1 MLDRNFFIKLQQLP
15 AGAENKVLT
24 VLEGQY
30 KGAKA
35 LLSAGEVVWQRGK
48 DFLRQ
53 NVEQAGLFTDCLYGE
68 RELVICGAGTVA
80 LALIS
85 LAKRL
90 EFNITVLEDRREFAA
105 AARDAGADRVICA
118 GFAEALKQ
126 VAGDDNTYFV
136 VMTREHQYDALCLQ
150 VIMQKESAYVGVM
163 GSRRRTELLR
173 QELLEQGISRAVVD
187 RLHAPIGL
195 AIGAETEM
203 EIAVSVMAEIIK
215 TSNYKNSFPA
225 KLCAA
230 ALKAKQPFV
239 LATIISRQ
247 GSAPRDIGTKM
258 LIFADT
264 IVASIGG
271 GTLEARIIKRG
282 RKMLAG
288 KETKDVWEKVDLTGA
303 HQEAGYMLCGGMVD
317 VLLEYVDP
325 EGKNEGEMA

>member
-1 MLDRNFFIKLQQLP
+1 MLDRDFFKKLQGLR
-15 AGAENKVLT
+15 AGAKNEVLT
-24 VLEGQY
+24 ILDGPLR
-30 KGAKA
+30 GAKA
-35 LLSAGEVVWQRGK
+35 LRSDGEIVWQSAVGGI
-48 DFLRQ
+48 RQ
-53 NVEQAGLFTDCLYGE
+53 KIDQSAIFVDRIFEE
-68 RELVICGAGTVA
+68 RKLVICGAGTVS
-80 LALIS
+80 LALIP
-85 LAKRL
+85 LAKML
-90 EFNITVLEDRREFAA
+90 DFHISVLEDRRDFAE
-105 AARDAGADRVICA
+105 AARAAGADRVICA
-118 GFAEALKQ
+118 DFAKALAQ
-126 VAGDDNTYFV
+126 VAGGENIFFV
-136 VMTREHQYDALCLQ
+136 VMTREHQYDARCLQ
-150 VIMQKESAYVGVM
+150 AIMQKDFAYVGVM
-163 GSRRRTELLR
+163 GSKRRTALLR
-173 QELLEQGISRAVVD
+173 QNLLEQGISQAAVD

-215 TSNYKNSFPA
+215 ASNYKNSFPA

-230 ALKAKQPFV
+230 ALKAEQPFV

-258 LIFADT
+258 LIFADS

-282 RKMLAG
+282 RKMLAD
-288 KETKDVWEKVDLTGA
+288 KEAKDVWEKVDLTGA

>member
-24 VLEGQY
+24 VLEGKY

-48 DFLRQ
+48 DFRRQ

-85 LAKRL
+85 LAEKL
-90 EFNITVLEDRREFAA
+90 EFNITVLEDRREFADA
-105 AARDAGADRVICA
+105 ACVAGADRVICA
-118 GFAEALKQ
+118 DFAKALAQ
-126 VAGDDNTYFV
+126 VAGGENTFFV

-150 VIMQKESAYVGVM
+150 AIMQKKSAYVGVM

-173 QELLEQGISRAVVD
+173 QKLLEQGISRAVVE

-195 AIGAETEM
+195 SIGAETEM

-215 TSNYKNSFPA
+215 ASNYKNSFPA

-230 ALKAKQPFV
+230 ALKAEQPFV

-258 LIFADT
+258 LIFADM

-282 RKMLAG
+282 RKMLAD
-288 KETKDVWEKVDLTGA
+288 KEIKDVWEQVDLTGA
-303 HQEAGYMLCGGMVD
+303 HQEAGCMLCGGIVD

>member
-1 MLDRNFFIKLQQLP
+1 MLDRDFFKKLQGLR
-15 AGAENKVLT
+15 AGAKNEVLT
-24 VLEGQY
+24 ILDGPLR
-30 KGAKA
+30 GAKA
-35 LLSAGEVVWQRGK
+35 LRSDGEIVWQSAVGGI
-48 DFLRQ
+48 RQ
-53 NVEQAGLFTDCLYGE
+53 KIDQSAIFVDRIFEE
-68 RELVICGAGTVA
+68 RKLVICGAGTVS
-80 LALIS
+80 LALIP
-85 LAKRL
+85 LAKML
-90 EFNITVLEDRREFAA
+90 DFHISVLEDRRDFAE
-105 AARDAGADRVICA
+105 AARVAGADRVICA
-118 GFAEALKQ
+118 DFAKALAQ
-126 VAGDDNTYFV
+126 VAGGENTFFV

-150 VIMQKESAYVGVM
+150 AIMQKKSAYVGVM

-173 QELLEQGISRAVVD
+173 QKLLEQGISRAVVD

-215 TSNYKNSFPA
+215 ASNYKNSFPA

-282 RKMLAG
+282 RKMLAD
-288 KETKDVWEKVDLTGA
+288 KEKKDVWEKVDLTGA

>member
-24 VLEGQY
+24 VLEGQC

-85 LAKRL
+85 LAEKL
-90 EFNITVLEDRREFAA
+90 EFNITVLEDRREFADA
-105 AARDAGADRVICA
+105 ACVAGADRVICA
-118 GFAEALKQ
+118 DFAKALAQ
-126 VAGDDNTYFV
+126 VAGGENTFFV

-173 QELLEQGISRAVVD
+173 QKLLEQGISRAVVD

-195 AIGAETEM
+195 SIGAETEM

-215 TSNYKNSFPA
+215 ASNYKNSFPA
-225 KLCAA
+225 KLCAK
-230 ALKAKQPFV
+230 LVP
-239 LATIISRQ
+239 L
-247 GSAPRDIGTKM
+247 
-258 LIFADT
+258 
-264 IVASIGG
+264 GG
-271 GTLEARIIKRG
+271 G
-282 RKMLAG
+282 
-288 KETKDVWEKVDLTGA
+288 V
-303 HQEAGYMLCGGMVD
+303 HQDA
-317 VLLEYVDP
+317 
-325 EGKNEGEMA
+325 

>member
-1 MLDRNFFIKLQQLP
+1 MLDRDFFKKLQGLR
-15 AGAENKVLT
+15 AGAKNEVITILDGP
-24 VLEGQY
+24 LR
-30 KGAKA
+30 GAKA
-35 LLSAGEVVWQRGK
+35 LRSDGEIVWQSAVGGI
-48 DFLRQ
+48 RQ
-53 NVEQAGLFTDCLYGE
+53 KIDQSAIFVDRIFEE
-68 RELVICGAGTVA
+68 RKLVICGAGTVS
-80 LALIS
+80 LALIP
-85 LAKRL
+85 LAHML
-90 EFNITVLEDRREFAA
+90 DFHISVLEDRREFAD
-105 AARDAGADRVICA
+105 AARAAGADRVICA

-136 VMTREHQYDALCLQ
+136 VMTREHQYDAVCLQ
-150 VIMQKESAYVGVM
+150 AIMQKESAYVGVM

-173 QELLEQGISRAVVD
+173 QKLLEQGISQAAVD
-187 RLHAPIGL
+187 RLHAPVGL
-195 AIGAETEM
+195 DIGAETEM
-203 EIAVSVMAEIIK
+203 EIAVSVLAEIIK
-215 TSNYKNSFPA
+215 VSRHKNTFPA

-230 ALKAKQPFV
+230 ALKAEQPFV

-282 RKMLAG
+282 RKMLAD
-288 KETKDVWEKVDLTGA
+288 KEKKDVWEKVDLTGA

-325 EGKNEGEMA
+325 AEEGFT

>member
-1 MLDRNFFIKLQQLP
+1 MLDRDFFKKLQGLR
-15 AGAENKVLT
+15 AGAKNEVLT
-24 VLEGQY
+24 ILDGPLR
-30 KGAKA
+30 GAKA
-35 LLSAGEVVWQRGK
+35 LRSDGEIVWQSAVGGI
-48 DFLRQ
+48 RQ
-53 NVEQAGLFTDCLYGE
+53 EIDQSAIFVDRIFEE
-68 RELVICGAGTVA
+68 RKLVICGAGTVS
-80 LALIS
+80 LALIP
-85 LAKRL
+85 LAHML
-90 EFNITVLEDRREFAA
+90 DFHISVLEDRRDFAD
-105 AARDAGADRVICA
+105 AARVAGADRVICA
-118 GFAEALKQ
+118 DFAKALAQ
-126 VAGDDNTYFV
+126 VVGGENTFFV
-136 VMTREHQYDALCLQ
+136 VMTREHQYDARCLKA
-150 VIMQKESAYVGVM
+150 IMQKDFAYVGVM
-163 GSRRRTELLR
+163 GSKRRTALLR
-173 QELLEQGISRAVVD
+173 QNLLEQGISQAAVD

-195 AIGAETEM
+195 AIGAEMEM

-215 TSNYKNSFPA
+215 ASNYKNSFPA

-230 ALKAKQPFV
+230 ALKAEQPFV

-282 RKMLAG
+282 RKMLAD

>member
-1 MLDRNFFIKLQQLP
+1 MLDRDFFKKLQGLR
-15 AGAENKVLT
+15 AGAKNEVLT
-24 VLEGQY
+24 ILDGPLR
-30 KGAKA
+30 GAKA
-35 LLSAGEVVWQRGK
+35 LRSDGKLVWQSAVGGI
-48 DFLRQ
+48 RQ
-53 NVEQAGLFTDCLYGE
+53 EIDQSAIFVDRIFEE
-68 RELVICGAGTVA
+68 RKLVICGAGTVS
-80 LALIS
+80 LALIP
-85 LAKRL
+85 LAHML
-90 EFNITVLEDRREFAA
+90 DFHISVLEDRRDFAKD
-105 AARDAGADRVICA
+105 ARVAGADRVICA
-118 GFAEALKQ
+118 DFAEALKQ

-173 QELLEQGISRAVVD
+173 QKLLEQGISQATVD

-215 TSNYKNSFPA
+215 ASNYKNSFPA

-282 RKMLAG
+282 RKMLAD
-288 KETKDVWEKVDLTGA
+288 KEVKDVWEKVDLTGA

-325 EGKNEGEMA
+325 AGEGFT

>member
-1 MLDRNFFIKLQQLP
+1 MLDRDFFKKLQGLR
-15 AGAENKVLT
+15 AGAKNEVLT
-24 VLEGQY
+24 ILDGPLR
-30 KGAKA
+30 GAKA
-35 LLSAGEVVWQRGK
+35 LRSDGEIVWQSAVGGI
-48 DFLRQ
+48 RQ
-53 NVEQAGLFTDCLYGE
+53 KIDQSAIFVDRIFEE
-68 RELVICGAGTVA
+68 RKLVICGAGTVS
-80 LALIS
+80 LALIP
-85 LAKRL
+85 LAHML
-90 EFNITVLEDRREFAA
+90 DFHISVLEDRRDFAK
-105 AARDAGADRVICA
+105 AARVAGADRVICA
-118 GFAEALKQ
+118 DFAKALAQ
-126 VAGDDNTYFV
+126 VAGGENTFFV
-136 VMTREHQYDALCLQ
+136 VMTREHQYDARCLQ
-150 VIMQKESAYVGVM
+150 VIMQKESSYVGVM

-173 QELLEQGISRAVVD
+173 QKLLEQGISRAAVD

-215 TSNYKNSFPA
+215 ASNYKNSFPA

-230 ALKAKQPFV
+230 ALKAEQPFV
-239 LATIISRQ
+239 LATIICRQ

-282 RKMLAG
+282 RKMLAD
-288 KETKDVWEKVDLTGA
+288 KEVKDVWEQVDLTGA

-325 EGKNEGEMA
+325 AEEGFT